1 MLHMFWIFPPLF
13 PFVGILCCYANISY
27 RCIKPYVKD
36 LCKLNDNMIKC
47 FVGIIM
53 ISIISRITFDYIFL
67 TLSSYPCLGTLV
79 PHLRSRVIHRGC
91 RPFFIHVLAIT
102 LALLVHAWDASS
114 IHCVSLGSIFGKSMK
129 ICLLV
134 FVFGVELQIL
144 HLGFRSST
152 ALISFPHVSH

>member
-1 MLHMFWIFPPLF
+1 MFCWYHNELEF
-13 PFVGILCCYANISY
+13 C
-27 RCIKPYVKD
+27 
-36 LCKLNDNMIKC
+36 
-47 FVGIIM
+47 
-53 ISIISRITFDYIFL
+53 IISRITFDYIFL

-102 LALLVHAWDASS
+102 RALLVHACDASS

-152 ALISFPHVSH
+152 ALISFPHVSHWSPLASSKPQPGCGHPPSTYLQWNSYNWL